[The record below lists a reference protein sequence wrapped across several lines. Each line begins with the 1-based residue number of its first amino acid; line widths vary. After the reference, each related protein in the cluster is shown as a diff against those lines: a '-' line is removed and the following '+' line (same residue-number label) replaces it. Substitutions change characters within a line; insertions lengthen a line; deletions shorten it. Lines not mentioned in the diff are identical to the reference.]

1 MVEQTKKK
9 KKETVRLEKRF
20 EVRSIGIGNFAFI
33 TIVVVL
39 NLEDT
44 REKKTTIYCFF
55 FIKVIEHTRCL
66 CARYCNKPPAR
77 RNKAGAKRTRGDV
90 YK

>member
-44 REKKTTIYCFF
+44 REKKQRFIVFF
-55 FIKVIEHTRCL
+55 YQGH
-66 CARYCNKPPAR
+66 
-77 RNKAGAKRTRGDV
+77 
-90 YK
+90 

>member
-44 REKKTTIYCFF
+44 REKKQRFIVF